1 MALQPVA
8 VGANGEIGYIAVQQ
22 PTPDTAMAAAAAGT
36 DLNLMDLEHA
46 KYMNNMFA
54 PTAQSPS
61 QNTAPIN
68 RNNPLS
74 TMTPGGAFNANE
86 LGPHSQEALRLES
99 ERMKHELEVLQQKI
113 SCLNT
118 ARMASTNSGST
129 GSSGGAIPSSEG
141 SHPASNDVTQT
152 ETVQLTSE
160 LQLIENTIKD
170 REREISVNRNTD
182 MTTTGSSGSSRE
194 NATEGATNL
203 DYGSYIA
210 HGMC

>member
-36 DLNLMDLEHA
+36 ELNLMDMEHA
-46 KYMNNMFA
+46 KYMNTMFA

-61 QNTAPIN
+61 HNTAPIN
-68 RNNPLS
+68 RNNPLP
-74 TMTPGGAFNANE
+74 TITQGGAFNANE
-86 LGPHSQEALRLES
+86 LGTHSQEALRLES

-118 ARMASTNSGST
+118 ARMATGNGGST
-129 GSSGGAIPSSEG
+129 GSSGSAVQSLVG
-141 SHPASNDVTQT
+141 SHPATTDVTQT
-152 ETVQLTSE
+152 ETNQLTSE

-182 MTTTGSSGSSRE
+182 MTTTGSARE
-194 NATEGATNL
+194 NANEGTTNL